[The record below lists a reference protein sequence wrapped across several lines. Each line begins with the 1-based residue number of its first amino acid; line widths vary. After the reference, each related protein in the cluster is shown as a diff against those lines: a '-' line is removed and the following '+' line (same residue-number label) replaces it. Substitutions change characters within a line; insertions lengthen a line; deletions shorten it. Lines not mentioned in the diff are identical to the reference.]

1 MNNLKPT
8 IMIRKPIRIS
18 AAVVFAAALSLWT
31 GCGSECRP
39 EAEPAPRI
47 VNIINFVRDI
57 EPRPV
62 GISADDLYE
71 ATFQEAEL
79 LRQHNLPGTF
89 LLQYDAVI
97 DPRYQQL
104 MKEGLSEG
112 SEIGAWWEITQP
124 HVEAAGIEW
133 RGIYPWDWHADVGFA
148 SGYTPEERE
157 KLVDAYM
164 AKFKEVFGYYPASV
178 GSWFIDAHTLAYM
191 ADRYGI
197 VASCNCRDQIG
208 TDGYT
213 LWGGYWNQAYYPS
226 RLNAYMPAQGA
237 EGQIAVPVF
246 RMLGSDPINQY
257 DSGLGASVQ
266 GVETLEPVYT
276 AGGGCPRWVDTHFRT
291 ITDGPC
297 LAFQYTQVGQEN
309 SFAWPRIGP
318 GLEYQVRAVDSLVR
332 AGKATVQTLAESGR
346 WFKDHFTVTPATAV
360 TALEDPKSAGRKSV
374 WFDSRFYRANLLQ
387 CGERFGFRD
396 IHLFDERFESDYLR
410 RPGTST
416 QCFYTTLPL
425 VDGFNWSTAT
435 DTAGL
440 YLVAVDAEG
449 RIGAV
454 RTGAPEVVE
463 TAPGELTVS
472 VPILDGGRC
481 EIVFTEDAVRIGLPE
496 NAGYRFALS
505 VAPDKKLPFVAVGP
519 DRISARFREFD
530 YRVECTRGGIDGS
543 QPGYVCFVP
552 DAAGRLALDM
562 SVR

>member
-1 MNNLKPT
+1 
-8 IMIRKPIRIS
+8 MIRKLIRIS
-18 AAVVFAAALSLWT
+18 AAVGLAAGLSLWT
-31 GCGSECRP
+31 GCDSGTRP

-47 VNIINFVRDI
+47 VNIVNFVRDI

-71 ATFQEAEL
+71 ATLREAEVL
-79 LRQHNLPGTF
+79 KRYGLPGTF
-89 LLQYDAVI
+89 LLQYDAMI
-97 DPRYQQL
+97 DPRYQRL

-133 RGIYPWDWHADVGFA
+133 RGIYPWDWHADVGFS

-164 AKFKEVFGYYPASV
+164 EKFKEIFGCYPSSV

-226 RLNAYMPAQGA
+226 RRNAYMPAQNAA
-237 EGQIAVPVF
+237 EQIGVPVF

-257 DSGLGASVQ
+257 DSGLGSPVQ

-276 AGGGCPRWVDTHFRT
+276 AGGGCPRWVDVHFRT

-297 LAFQYTQVGQEN
+297 LAFQYVQVGQEN

-318 GLEYQVRAVDSLVR
+318 GLEYQVHAVDSLAK

-346 WFKDHFTVTPATAV
+346 WFKERFPVTPATAV
-360 TALEDPKSAGRKSV
+360 TALEDPKAAGRKSV
-374 WFDSRFYRANLLQ
+374 WFDSRFYRANLLWN
-387 CGERFGFRD
+387 GGRFGFRD

-416 QCFYTTLPL
+416 QCFYATLPL

-440 YLVAVDAEG
+440 YLAAADAQG
-449 RIGAV
+449 RIV
-454 RTGAPEVVE
+454 PVPTGDPEVSE
-463 TAPGELTVS
+463 TAAGELTVS
-472 VPILDGGRC
+472 TPVLSGGRC
-481 EIVFTEDAVRIGLPE
+481 RIVFTEDAVRIFLPE
-496 NAGYRFALS
+496 GSGLLFALH
-505 VAPDKKLPFVAVGP
+505 VAPDKTLPFVEVG
-519 DRISARFREFD
+519 DRRIRARFRDFD
-530 YRVECTRGGIDGS
+530 YGVECTQGTVDASLPDCVR
-543 QPGYVCFVP
+543 FVP
-552 DAAGRLALDM
+552 DGKGELTLNM

>member
-1 MNNLKPT
+1 
-8 IMIRKPIRIS
+8 MIRKPIRVS
-18 AAVVFAAALSLWT
+18 AAAVLAAVLSLWA
-31 GCGSECRP
+31 GCDSGNRP

-79 LRQHNLPGTF
+79 LRQHDLPGTF

-226 RLNAYMPAQGA
+226 RLNAYMPAQNA
-237 EGQIAVPVF
+237 EGQIPVPVF

-257 DSGLGASVQ
+257 DSGLGEAVQ

-318 GLEYQVRAVDSLVR
+318 GLEYQVHAVDSLVR

-346 WFKDHFTVTPATAV
+346 WFKEHFPVTPATAV
-360 TALEDPKSAGRKSV
+360 TALEDPKAAGRKSV

-387 CGERFGFRD
+387 NGQKFGFRD

-440 YLVAVDAEG
+440 YLAAVDAQG
-449 RIGAV
+449 RIV
-454 RTGAPEVVE
+454 PVPTGAPEVSE

-472 VPILDGGRC
+472 VPVPEGGLC
-481 EIVFTEDAVRIGLPE
+481 KIVLTENAVRIGVPE
-496 NAGYRFALS
+496 NSAYRFALS
-505 VAPDKKLPFVAVGP
+505 VAPDKTLPFVAVEP
-519 DRISARFREFD
+519 QRISARFRDFD
-530 YRVECTRGGIDGS
+530 YRVECTQGEIDGS
-543 QPGYVCFVP
+543 QPGYICFVP
-552 DAAGRLALDM
+552 DATGRLTLDM

>member
-1 MNNLKPT
+1 
-8 IMIRKPIRIS
+8 MIRKLIRIS
-18 AAVVFAAALSLWT
+18 AAVGLAAGLSLWT
-31 GCGSECRP
+31 GCDSGTRP

-47 VNIINFVRDI
+47 VNIVNFVRDI

-62 GISADDLYE
+62 GISSDDLYE
-71 ATFQEAEL
+71 ATLQEAEL
-79 LRQHNLPGTF
+79 LKRYGLPGTF
-89 LLQYDAVI
+89 LLQYDAMI
-97 DPRYQQL
+97 DPRYQRL

-133 RGIYPWDWHADVGFA
+133 RGIYPWDWHADVGFS

-164 AKFKEVFGYYPASV
+164 AKFKEIFGYYPSSV

-226 RLNAYMPAQGA
+226 RRNAYMPAQNAG
-237 EGQIAVPVF
+237 EQIDVPVF

-257 DSGLGASVQ
+257 DSGLGSPVQ

-276 AGGGCPRWVDTHFRT
+276 AGGGSPRWVDVHFRT

-297 LAFQYTQVGQEN
+297 LAFQYVQVGQEN

-318 GLEYQVRAVDSLVR
+318 GLKYQVHAVDSLAK

-346 WFKDHFTVTPATAV
+346 WFKERFPVTPATAV
-360 TALEDPKSAGRKSV
+360 TALEDPKAAGRKSV
-374 WFDSRFYRANLLQ
+374 WFDSRFYRANLLWN
-387 CGERFGFRD
+387 GGRFGFRD

-425 VDGFNWSTAT
+425 VDGFDWSTAT

-440 YLVAVDAEG
+440 YLAAADAQG
-449 RIGAV
+449 RIV
-454 RTGAPEVVE
+454 PVPTGDPEVSE
-463 TAPGELTVS
+463 TAAGELTVS
-472 VPILDGGRC
+472 TPVLSGGRC
-481 EIVFTEDAVRIGLPE
+481 RIVFTEDAVRIALPE
-496 NAGYRFALS
+496 GSDLRFALS
-505 VAPDKKLPFVAVGP
+505 VAPDKTLPFVEVGER
-519 DRISARFREFD
+519 RIRARFRDFD
-530 YRVECTRGGIDGS
+530 YGVECTQGTLDAS
-543 QPGYVCFVP
+543 QPDCICFGP
-552 DAAGRLALDM
+552 DEKGELTLNM

>member
-1 MNNLKPT
+1 
-8 IMIRKPIRIS
+8 MIRKPIRVS
-18 AAVVFAAALSLWT
+18 AAAVLAAVLSLWA
-31 GCGSECRP
+31 GCDSGNRP

-226 RLNAYMPAQGA
+226 RLNAYMPAQNA
-237 EGQIAVPVF
+237 EGQIPVPVF

-257 DSGLGASVQ
+257 DSGLGEAVQ

-318 GLEYQVRAVDSLVR
+318 GLEYQVHAVDSLVR

-346 WFKDHFTVTPATAV
+346 WFKEHFPVDSGRPAVIGTRKIRKA
-360 TALEDPKSAGRKSV
+360 AGRKQRVVRQPFLSGQSCMRERTEVRFPRYPSV
-374 WFDSRFYRANLLQ
+374 RRTVRVRLPERVRA
-387 CGERFGFRD
+387 
-396 IHLFDERFESDYLR
+396 HR
-410 RPGTST
+410 RSASIRP
-416 QCFYTTLPL
+416 CRV
-425 VDGFNWSTAT
+425 VDGFNWSSVRPTRPGCIWLRSMRRDGSFPCRPAT
-435 DTAGL
+435 
-440 YLVAVDAEG
+440 
-449 RIGAV
+449 RKS
-454 RTGAPEVVE
+454 RK
-463 TAPGELTVS
+463 
-472 VPILDGGRC
+472 R
-481 EIVFTEDAVRIGLPE
+481 LPE
-496 NAGYRFALS
+496 S
-505 VAPDKKLPFVAVGP
+505 
-519 DRISARFREFD
+519 
-530 YRVECTRGGIDGS
+530 
-543 QPGYVCFVP
+543 
-552 DAAGRLALDM
+552 
-562 SVR
+562 